1 MNITD
6 INKVFNEE
14 PKKPF
19 QYNLFLS
26 YSKISEAEIFQ
37 QIKKIFITGISL
49 IKPSCFKNNH
59 LQINKIS
66 LDDISLMKRYMA
78 SMGIEVFFKIYSDE
92 DINYLIKNVI
102 YDVEKLDFVDI
113 NVHMNWKTGL
123 VYKAQF
129 NVKNKSNNLSNLIN
143 ILKKNNEANYIINF
157 FKPDKLPEYCI
168 KIKYGSDIYII
179 SFDYKKKVL

>member
-1 MNITD
+1 MNID
-6 INKVFNEE
+6 INQVFNEE

-26 YSKISEAEIFQ
+26 YSKIGDDEIFK

-49 IKPSCFKNNH
+49 INPSSFKHNH

-66 LDDISLMKRYMA
+66 LDDISLMKEYMA
-78 SMGIEVFFKIYSDE
+78 SMGIEVFLKKYNEE

-113 NVHMNWKTGL
+113 NVHMNWKKSL
-123 VYKAQF
+123 VYKAEF
-129 NVKNKSNNLSNLIN
+129 NVKNKSNNLSNLVH
-143 ILKKNNEANYIINF
+143 ILKKHNEANYIINF
-157 FKPDKLPEYCI
+157 LKPEKLSEYCI
-168 KIKYGSDIYII
+168 KIKYGSDVYII
-179 SFDYKKKVL
+179 SFDYKKKLL